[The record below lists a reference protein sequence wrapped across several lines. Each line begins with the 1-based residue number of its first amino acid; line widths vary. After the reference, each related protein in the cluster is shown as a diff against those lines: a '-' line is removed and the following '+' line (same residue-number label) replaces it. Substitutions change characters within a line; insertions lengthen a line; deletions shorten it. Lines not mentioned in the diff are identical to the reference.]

1 MQILMF
7 GLVFYEWTGAHPLT
21 VTSTH
26 PVINKQLTGTTA
38 FQQLYNQVKYDG
50 YGPQRERNGKTPV
63 IEECGLPRADAHTQ
77 RYLLTAQLTDRR

>member
-1 MQILMF
+1 
-7 GLVFYEWTGAHPLT
+7 
-21 VTSTH
+21 
-26 PVINKQLTGTTA
+26 
-38 FQQLYNQVKYDG
+38 LYNQVKYDG